1 MINNIYLRI
10 FVGGNA
16 IAIGLL
22 LLSTYFNRDKD
33 NLWGSFYKLGG
44 RINKFADGKF
54 GRGTIFVI
62 LGWFSIVAG
71 LIVLFFGF
79 RKGIGY

>member
-22 LLSTYFNRDKD
+22 LLTTYFNRDKD
-33 NLWGSFYKLGG
+33 NLWGSFYKLGEG
-44 RINKFADGKF
+44 INKFPDGKF
-54 GRGTIFVI
+54 GGGKIFII
-62 LGWFSIVAG
+62 LGWFPIVAG

-79 RKGIGY
+79 RKDIGY